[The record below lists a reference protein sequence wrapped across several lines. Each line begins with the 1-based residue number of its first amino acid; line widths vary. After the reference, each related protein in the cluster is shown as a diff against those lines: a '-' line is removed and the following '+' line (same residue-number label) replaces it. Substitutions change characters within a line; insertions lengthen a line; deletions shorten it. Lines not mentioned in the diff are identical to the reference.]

1 MSISW
6 YPGHMH
12 KASKELA
19 KLMREVNIVI
29 EVLDARAPAASSNPL
44 LPDLSKGLPCIK
56 LLNKADLADPE
67 ITSAW
72 QKHFNSQKHVIC
84 LINGLDQNLSR
95 AQITEAAKKLQRE
108 RFAAPR
114 SKHELAILGSPNVGK
129 STLLN
134 KLADKKLAKTGNEP
148 ALTRYQQRIKL
159 DEGWYLVDTPGML
172 WPKLDDQAGAQK
184 LAILGS
190 IRNTAVNTE
199 DIAWFAAELMLANFR
214 ANLITRYAVTANIQT
229 AEQLLEKIAERR
241 GGISRGGRVNLY
253 KASEALLNDLRSGK
267 LGRISLEQAPE
278 MTPEAL

>member
-1 MSISW
+1 MTISW

-19 KLMREVNIVI
+19 KLMRGVDTVI

-44 LPDLSKGLPCIK
+44 LPNISKGIPCIK
-56 LLNKADLADPE
+56 LLNKSDLADPE
-67 ITSAW
+67 ITNAW
-72 QKHFNSQKHVIC
+72 QRYFNSQKRVIC

-95 AQITEAAKKLQRE
+95 TQITEAAKNLQNE
-108 RFAAPR
+108 GSAAAR
-114 SKHELAILGSPNVGK
+114 SKHELAILGIPNVGK

-148 ALTRYQQRIKL
+148 ALTRFQQRIKL

-184 LAILGS
+184 LAVLGS
-190 IRNTAVNTE
+190 IRNTAVNAE
-199 DIAWFAAELMLANFR
+199 DIGWFAAELMLTNFR
-214 ANLITRYAVTANIQT
+214 ANLVARYALTAEIQT
-229 AEQLLEKIAERR
+229 PEQLLEKIAEQR
-241 GGISRGGRVNLY
+241 GGIGRGGRVNLH

-267 LGRISLEQAPE
+267 LGRISLECAPE
-278 MTPEAL
+278 MTPGEN